1 MFPTIRIFLGKPPK
15 LFGFGV
21 PTISG
26 KAFFASAANALW
38 TKLPETAMED
48 AIVNKFRR
56 LISLD
61 SFVMESAEFDDG
73 VESGD

>member
-1 MFPTIRIFLGKPPK
+1 MGKPPK
-15 LFGFGV
+15 LFGLGV

-26 KAFFASAANALW
+26 KAFLASAANALW
-38 TKLPETAMED
+38 TKLPDTAMED

-56 LISLD
+56 LIISFE